1 MHTLDGG
8 CHCGNIGFELG
19 LTRAPATYNPRACD
33 CGFCLKHGAAWLS
46 DPQGSLAVRVV
57 DEGGV
62 TRYRQGSGQAEFL
75 LCSRCGVLAGVFC
88 SIDGQLY
95 GAVNARAVA
104 GGVEFGPQQPV
115 SPQQLSP
122 ADKSRRWQ
130 GAWFSAVDIATGPMA
145 ALRSPEKGGSA

>member
-19 LTRAPATYNPRACD
+19 LTRALAAYNPRACD
-33 CGFCLKHGAAWLS
+33 CGFCTKHGAAYLS
-46 DPQGSLAVRVV
+46 DPQGALAVRVQ
-57 DEGGV
+57 DERQT

-75 LCSRCGVLAGVFC
+75 LCSRCGVLTGVFC

-115 SPQQLSP
+115 SPKMLSP
-122 ADKSRRWQ
+122 GDKAKRWQ
-130 GAWFSAVDIATGPMA
+130 EVWFPKVRVESG
-145 ALRSPEKGGSA
+145 RN